1 MKTACAAIAILSLV
15 TACTQ
20 EPNAAR
26 PAAKRP
32 APQKTVTAEPAP
44 PAADVGNSMPAYS
57 TEYLDGKH
65 FDIAAEKGNVI
76 LLNLW
81 ATWCVP
87 CRYEIPELQTLHNR
101 YASSGFKVIGVS
113 VDESGADNVKQ
124 FVSEEKI
131 TYPIAV
137 DPEGRLANVLQTTVL
152 PTSVMIDRS
161 GRIVWRKVGALM
173 PNETSA
179 LDALVKRTV
188 GTKKS

>member
-1 MKTACAAIAILSLV
+1 
-15 TACTQ
+15 
-20 EPNAAR
+20 
-26 PAAKRP
+26 
-32 APQKTVTAEPAP
+32 
-44 PAADVGNSMPAYS
+44 MPAYS
-57 TEYLDGKH
+57 TETLDGKR
-65 FDIAAEKGNVI
+65 FDVAAEKGNVVLI
-76 LLNLW
+76 NLW

-87 CRYEIPELQTLHNR
+87 CRYEIPELQALHNR
-101 YASSGFKVIGVS
+101 YASRGFKVIGVS

-131 TYPIAV
+131 NYPIAL

-179 LDALVKRTV
+179 LDALVKRTL

>member
-1 MKTACAAIAILSLV
+1 MKTACAAIAILFLV
-15 TACTQ
+15 AECSQ
-20 EPNAAR
+20 ETSATR
-26 PAAKRP
+26 TAAKRR
-32 APQKTVTAEPAP
+32 APRKPVAAEPTP
-44 PAADVGNSMPAYS
+44 PPADVGSIMPAYS

-65 FDIAAEKGNVI
+65 FDVGAEKGNVV

-81 ATWCVP
+81 ATWCMP
-87 CRYEIPELQTLHNR
+87 CRYEIPELQTIHNR
-101 YASSGFKVIGVS
+101 YASRGFKVIGVS

-131 TYPIAV
+131 TYPIAL
-137 DPEGRLANVLQTTVL
+137 DAEGRLANVLQTTVL
-152 PTSVMIDRS
+152 PTSVMMDRS

-179 LDALVKRTV
+179 LDVLVKRTL

>member
-1 MKTACAAIAILSLV
+1 MKTASAAIAILLIV
-15 TACTQ
+15 AACAQEKTAT
-20 EPNAAR
+20 R
-26 PAAKRP
+26 PAAKPRAAQRP
-32 APQKTVTAEPAP
+32 SVTEPAP
-44 PAADVGNSMPAYS
+44 PSTEVGDIMPAYS
-57 TEYLDGKH
+57 TETLDGKR
-65 FDIAAEKGNVI
+65 FDLSAEKGNVV
-76 LLNLW
+76 LLNVW

-101 YASSGFKVIGVS
+101 YVNDGFKVIGVS

-131 TYPIAV
+131 TYPIAL
-137 DPEGRLANVLQTTVL
+137 DAEGRVANVLQTTVL

-161 GRIVWRKVGALM
+161 GRIVWRKVGAVM

-188 GTKKS
+188 SAKKS